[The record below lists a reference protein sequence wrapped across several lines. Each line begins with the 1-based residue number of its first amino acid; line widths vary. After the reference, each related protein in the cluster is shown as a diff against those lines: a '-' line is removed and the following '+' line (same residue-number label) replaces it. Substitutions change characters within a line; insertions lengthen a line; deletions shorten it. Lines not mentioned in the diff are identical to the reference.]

1 MRRGDALTL
10 IGNTPLVALPRLSP
24 PGSTIWAKAEF
35 MNPGGSIKDRP
46 ALAILQAAKA
56 SGQLRP
62 GQAVVEM
69 SSGNMGA
76 GLAVVCA
83 VLGHRLVVAMSRGN
97 SPERVRM
104 LQSLG
109 AQVLL
114 VDQVDG
120 APGQVTGADI
130 AAATAQAKAFA
141 RDHDGYYVDQ
151 FNNPGSVAAH
161 EHGTGPEIL
170 RDTGGRIDAFVAMVG
185 SSGTFVGTA
194 RSLKRHSAA
203 IRCVAVEPM
212 GAQVLAGQ
220 ALVTPRHLLQGTGYG
235 SVPPHW
241 QPALADALLAV
252 SDADALT
259 YKRRLA
265 HEEGLHVGYSAAANV
280 CACVRLIEAGGLGPT
295 PSVVTVLC
303 DTGLKYA

>member
-1 MRRGDALTL
+1 MRHRNALDL
-10 IGNTPLVALPRLSP
+10 IGNTPLLALTRLSP

-35 MNPGGSIKDRP
+35 LNPGGSIKDRP
-46 ALAILQAAKA
+46 ALAILQAARA

-62 GQAVVEM
+62 GQPVVEM

-130 AAATAQAKAFA
+130 AAATAQAMAFA
-141 RDHDGYYVDQ
+141 RDHDAYYVDQ
-151 FNNPGSVAAH
+151 FNNPGSIAAH

-170 RDTGGRIDAFVAMVG
+170 RDTDGRIDAFVATVG

-203 IRCVAVEPM
+203 IRCVAVEPA

-220 ALVTPRHLLQGTGYG
+220 AVVKPRHLLQGTGYG

-241 QPALADALLAV
+241 EPALADALLAV
-252 SDADALT
+252 SDDEALS

-280 CACVRLIEAGGLGPT
+280 CACVRLIEAGGLGPA